1 MATRKQPERDSRGRL
16 KKGSNLNP
24 KGRPK
29 GLQNKTTEEVKR
41 AYQNLVE
48 MNLENMSKWLEQ
60 VAEKDP
66 NKAMEL
72 MLKLSE
78 YFIPKLA
85 RQEITGS
92 DGKDLF
98 NDIKFTFDD

>member
-1 MATRKQPERDSRGRL
+1 MATTKKPERDSRGRL

-24 KGRPK
+24 KGRTK
-29 GLQNKTTEEVKR
+29 GLPNKTTGEIRE
-41 AYQNLVE
+41 AYQKLVDDNLD
-48 MNLENMSKWLEQ
+48 NMKEWLER
-60 VAEKDP
+60 VAEEDP
-66 NKAMEL
+66 NKALDM

-85 RQEITGS
+85 RQELTGA

-98 NDIKFTFDD
+98 KDIKFEFGD

>member
-1 MATRKQPERDSRGRL
+1 MATRKQPERDSKGRL

-29 GLQNKTTEEVKR
+29 GLANKTTTEIRE

-48 MNLENMSKWLEQ
+48 MNLDNMTEWLKQ

-85 RQEITGS
+85 RQEITGA

-98 NDIKFTFDD
+98 NDIKFKFDE